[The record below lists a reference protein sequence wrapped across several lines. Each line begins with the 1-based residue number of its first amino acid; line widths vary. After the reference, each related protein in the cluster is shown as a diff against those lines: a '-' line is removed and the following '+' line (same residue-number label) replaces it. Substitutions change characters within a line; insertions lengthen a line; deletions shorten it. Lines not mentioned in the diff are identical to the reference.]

1 MAIARHSTPWMRRAG
16 LAGTALAAMLAAKA
30 PEATVPAEAPAPC
43 EADAPQAAHRMRAG
57 AVAARDAVDAIVRPA
72 AERTALIAD
81 TPGVAMALG
90 RGDVHML
97 RRIANEELRRA
108 GGSIDV
114 VAMLDRDGRMLAI
127 STVDASGAALP
138 PERIDRLMSADVSG
152 RGVVRG
158 CIAGRHA
165 EPVVEFQSDC
175 EFTRILWDSA
185 GLSVAFSA
193 PVRDRESGERLGV
206 VTARARF
213 ERIERA
219 LAAQGAAGLEVMLV
233 AQDGRVLDESA
244 QRGVRRA
251 PLGGA
256 ELAALVAPLASGV
269 SHSTVGVDGALAC
282 AYPLRGL
289 RTVDGGSACVV
300 AIASRDLIA
309 AESSDARLAT
319 TAAVGAFVAL
329 SGLSGALLVQSRRQR
344 RSRAALVAARND
356 ADAASRSKTEFLANM
371 SHEIRTPMT
380 AILGYVDLLADHG
393 DSAPGA
399 PSREE
404 AVETIRRNARHLLAI
419 INDILDLSKIEAGQM
434 KVDRQRVRTVDL
446 VQDVMRLMDDRARQ
460 KGIALKLAF
469 EGEVPDVFTTDPTR
483 VRQVLINLLGN
494 AVKFTEQGAVT
505 LTVRREP
512 GERRTVEFEV
522 ADTGIG
528 MTPEQLARLYH
539 PFVQADSS
547 TTRRFGG
554 TGLGLAISR
563 RCVDMLGGA
572 ISVRSAPGA
581 GTTFTVRLDAG
592 DLTGAQ
598 PASLRQ
604 AHVAETGVPAAAGA
618 AQAALRLPA
627 AVRQPLTGVRVLLAE
642 DGIDNQRLIRFHL
655 ERAGARID
663 IVDNGAKALERIA
676 EGSRLDRYDVILM
689 DMQMPVMDGYEAVR
703 RLVAAGERTPVIAL
717 TAHGMV
723 GDREKCLDAGCTEY
737 LCKPVDARGLVS
749 AIRHAIAPGATE
761 VTSVRHYDADAP
773 SAGKPPAGPLPG
785 AVGGDA
791 GRAAAG

>member
-1 MAIARHSTPWMRRAG
+1 MAIARHSASWIHRAG
-16 LAGTALAAMLAAKA
+16 LAGAALAAMLAATA
-30 PEATVPAEAPAPC
+30 RADDRALS
-43 EADAPQAAHRMRAG
+43 EADAPRAAHRMRDG
-57 AVAARDAVDAIVRPA
+57 ALAARDTVDAIVRPA
-72 AERTALIAD
+72 ADRTAMIAD
-81 TPGVAMALG
+81 MPGVAMALQ
-90 RGDVHML
+90 RGDTHML

-114 VAMLDRDGRMLAI
+114 VAMLDRDGRMFAI

-138 PERIDRLMSADVSG
+138 PERIDRLMSADISA

-158 CIAGRHA
+158 CVVGRHA
-165 EPVVEFQSDC
+165 EPVIEFQADC

-193 PVRDRESGERLGV
+193 PVRDRETGERLGI

-213 ERIERA
+213 DRIERA
-219 LAAQGAAGLEVMLV
+219 LASQDATGLEVMLV
-233 AQDGRVLDESA
+233 AQDGRVLDESM
-244 QRGVRRA
+244 QRGTRRA
-251 PLGGA
+251 PLGSA
-256 ELAALVAPLASGV
+256 ELVALVAPLASGV
-269 SHSTVGVDGALAC
+269 SHATVGIDGALAC
-282 AYPLRGL
+282 AYPLQGL
-289 RTVDGGSACVV
+289 RTVDGGSAHVV
-300 AIASRDLIA
+300 AVASRDLIA

-469 EGEVPDVFTTDPTR
+469 EGEVPDVVTTDPTR

-505 LTVRREP
+505 LTVRRDP

-528 MTPEQLARLYH
+528 MSPEQLASLYH

-592 DLTGAQ
+592 DLTGVQ

-604 AHVAETGVPAAAGA
+604 AQVAEPGTGAPAGA
-618 AQAALRLPA
+618 GSLRLPA

-761 VTSVRHYDADAP
+761 VTSVRHYDADGPA
-773 SAGKPPAGPLPG
+773 AGKPSSGPLPDALDG
-785 AVGGDA
+785 NA

>member
-1 MAIARHSTPWMRRAG
+1 MAIARHSASWIHRAG
-16 LAGTALAAMLAAKA
+16 LAGAALAAMLAATA
-30 PEATVPAEAPAPC
+30 RADDRALS
-43 EADAPQAAHRMRAG
+43 EADAPRAAHRMRDG

-72 AERTALIAD
+72 ADRTAMIAD
-81 TPGVAMALG
+81 TPGVAMALE
-90 RGDVHML
+90 RGDAPML

-108 GGSIDV
+108 GGAIDV
-114 VAMLDRDGRMLAI
+114 IAMLDCDGRMLAT
-127 STVDASGAALP
+127 STVDATGAALP
-138 PERIDRLMSADVSG
+138 PERIDRLMSVDISG

-158 CIAGRHA
+158 CIAARHA
-165 EPVVEFQSDC
+165 EPVVEFQADC

-193 PVRDRESGERLGV
+193 PVRDRESGKRLGT
-206 VTARARF
+206 VTARTRF
-213 ERIERA
+213 DRIERA
-219 LAAQGAAGLEVMLV
+219 LASQDTTGLEVMLV
-233 AQDGRVLDESA
+233 AQDGRVLDESM
-244 QRGVRRA
+244 QRGTRRA
-251 PLGGA
+251 PLGNA
-256 ELAALVAPLASGV
+256 ELVALVAPLASGV
-269 SHSTVGVDGALAC
+269 SHATVGIDGALAC
-282 AYPLRGL
+282 AYPLQGL
-289 RTVDGGSACVV
+289 RTVDGGSAHVV
-300 AIASRDLIA
+300 AVASRDLIA

-469 EGEVPDVFTTDPTR
+469 EGEVPDVITTDPTR
-483 VRQVLINLLGN
+483 VRQVLINLVGN
-494 AVKFTEQGAVT
+494 AVKFTEQGSVT
-505 LTVRREP
+505 LTVRRDP
-512 GERRTVEFEV
+512 GERRTVEFQV
-522 ADTGIG
+522 ADSGIG

-572 ISVRSAPGA
+572 ISVRSAPGT

-604 AHVAETGVPAAAGA
+604 AHTTEPGTDAAGSGGA
-618 AQAALRLPA
+618 GALRLPA

-761 VTSVRHYDADAP
+761 VTSVRHYDADGPA
-773 SAGKPPAGPLPG
+773 AGKPPSGPLPDALDG
-785 AVGGDA
+785 TA

>member
-1 MAIARHSTPWMRRAG
+1 VI
-16 LAGTALAAMLAAKA
+16 
-30 PEATVPAEAPAPC
+30 
-43 EADAPQAAHRMRAG
+43 
-57 AVAARDAVDAIVRPA
+57 
-72 AERTALIAD
+72 
-81 TPGVAMALG
+81 
-90 RGDVHML
+90 
-97 RRIANEELRRA
+97 
-108 GGSIDV
+108 
-114 VAMLDRDGRMLAI
+114 
-127 STVDASGAALP
+127 
-138 PERIDRLMSADVSG
+138 
-152 RGVVRG
+152 
-158 CIAGRHA
+158 
-165 EPVVEFQSDC
+165 EFQADC

-193 PVRDRESGERLGV
+193 PVRDRETGERLGI

-213 ERIERA
+213 DRIERA
-219 LAAQGAAGLEVMLV
+219 LASQDATGLEVMLV
-233 AQDGRVLDESA
+233 AQDGRVLDESM
-244 QRGVRRA
+244 QRGTRRA
-251 PLGGA
+251 PLGSA
-256 ELAALVAPLASGV
+256 ELVALVAPLASGV
-269 SHSTVGVDGALAC
+269 SHATVGIDGALAC
-282 AYPLRGL
+282 AYPLQGL
-289 RTVDGGSACVV
+289 RTVDGGSAHVV
-300 AIASRDLIA
+300 AVASRDLIA

-469 EGEVPDVFTTDPTR
+469 EGEVPDVVTTDPTR

-505 LTVRREP
+505 LTVRRDP

-528 MTPEQLARLYH
+528 MSPEQLASLYH

-592 DLTGAQ
+592 DLTGVQ

-604 AHVAETGVPAAAGA
+604 AQVAEPGTGAPAGA
-618 AQAALRLPA
+618 GSLRLPA

-761 VTSVRHYDADAP
+761 VTSVRHYDADGPA
-773 SAGKPPAGPLPG
+773 AGKPSSGPLPDALDG
-785 AVGGDA
+785 NA

>member
-1 MAIARHSTPWMRRAG
+1 MAIARQPTSWMRRAG
-16 LAGTALAAMLAAKA
+16 LAGAAVAAMLAATA
-30 PEATVPAEAPAPC
+30 RADDAALS
-43 EADAPQAAHRMRAG
+43 EADAPQAAHRMRDG
-57 AVAARDAVDAIVRPA
+57 AVAARDAIDAIVRPA
-72 AERTALIAD
+72 ADRTAMIAD
-81 TPGVAMALG
+81 MPGVAMALQ
-90 RGDVHML
+90 RGDTHML

-138 PERIDRLMSADVSG
+138 PERIDRLMSADISA

-158 CIAGRHA
+158 CVVGRHA
-165 EPVVEFQSDC
+165 EPVIEFQADC

-193 PVRDRESGERLGV
+193 PVRDRETGERLGI

-213 ERIERA
+213 DRIERA
-219 LAAQGAAGLEVMLV
+219 LASQDATGLEVMLV
-233 AQDGRVLDESA
+233 AQDGRVLDESM
-244 QRGVRRA
+244 QRGTRRA
-251 PLGGA
+251 PLGSA
-256 ELAALVAPLASGV
+256 ELVALVAPLASGV
-269 SHSTVGVDGALAC
+269 SHATVGIDGALAC
-282 AYPLRGL
+282 AYPLQGL
-289 RTVDGGSACVV
+289 RTVDGGSAHVV
-300 AIASRDLIA
+300 AVASRDLIA

-469 EGEVPDVFTTDPTR
+469 EGEVPDVVTTDPTR

-505 LTVRREP
+505 LTVRRDP

-528 MTPEQLARLYH
+528 MSPEQLASLYH

-592 DLTGAQ
+592 DLTGVQ

-604 AHVAETGVPAAAGA
+604 AQVAEPGTGAPAGA
-618 AQAALRLPA
+618 GSLRLPA

-761 VTSVRHYDADAP
+761 VTSVRHYDADGPA
-773 SAGKPPAGPLPG
+773 AGKPSSGPLPDALDG
-785 AVGGDA
+785 NA

>member
-1 MAIARHSTPWMRRAG
+1 MAIARHSASWIHRAG
-16 LAGTALAAMLAAKA
+16 LAGAAVAAMLAATA
-30 PEATVPAEAPAPC
+30 RADDAALS
-43 EADAPQAAHRMRAG
+43 EADAPQAAHRMRDG
-57 AVAARDAVDAIVRPA
+57 AVAARDAIDAIVRPA
-72 AERTALIAD
+72 ADRTAMIAD
-81 TPGVAMALG
+81 MPGVAMALQ
-90 RGDVHML
+90 RGDTHML

-114 VAMLDRDGRMLAI
+114 VAMLDRDGRMFAI

-138 PERIDRLMSADVSG
+138 PERIDRLMSADISA

-158 CIAGRHA
+158 CVVGRHA
-165 EPVVEFQSDC
+165 EPVIEFQADC

-193 PVRDRESGERLGV
+193 PVRDRETGERLGI

-213 ERIERA
+213 DRIERA
-219 LAAQGAAGLEVMLV
+219 LASQDATGLEVMLV
-233 AQDGRVLDESA
+233 AQDGRVLDESM
-244 QRGVRRA
+244 QRGTRRA
-251 PLGGA
+251 PLGSA
-256 ELAALVAPLASGV
+256 ELVALVAPLASGV
-269 SHSTVGVDGALAC
+269 SHATVGIDGALAC
-282 AYPLRGL
+282 AYPLQGL
-289 RTVDGGSACVV
+289 RTVDGGSAHVV
-300 AIASRDLIA
+300 AVASRDLIA

-469 EGEVPDVFTTDPTR
+469 EGEVPDVVTTDPTR

-505 LTVRREP
+505 LTVRRDP

-528 MTPEQLARLYH
+528 MSPEQLASLYH

-592 DLTGAQ
+592 DLTGVQ

-604 AHVAETGVPAAAGA
+604 AQVAEPGTGAPAGA
-618 AQAALRLPA
+618 GSLRLPA

-761 VTSVRHYDADAP
+761 VTSVRHYDADGPA
-773 SAGKPPAGPLPG
+773 AGKPSFGPLPDALDG
-785 AVGGDA
+785 NA

>member
-1 MAIARHSTPWMRRAG
+1 MAIARQPASWMRRAG
-16 LAGTALAAMLAAKA
+16 LAGAAVAAMLAATA
-30 PEATVPAEAPAPC
+30 RADDAALS
-43 EADAPQAAHRMRAG
+43 EADAPQAAHRMRDG
-57 AVAARDAVDAIVRPA
+57 AVAARDAIDAIVRPA
-72 AERTALIAD
+72 ADRTAMIAD
-81 TPGVAMALG
+81 MPGVAMALQ
-90 RGDVHML
+90 RGDTHML

-114 VAMLDRDGRMLAI
+114 VAMLDRDGRMFAI

-138 PERIDRLMSADVSG
+138 PERIDRLMSADISA

-158 CIAGRHA
+158 CVVGRHA
-165 EPVVEFQSDC
+165 EPVIEFQADC

-193 PVRDRESGERLGV
+193 PVRDRETGERLGI

-213 ERIERA
+213 DRIERA
-219 LAAQGAAGLEVMLV
+219 LASQDTTGLEVMLV
-233 AQDGRVLDESA
+233 AQDGRVLDESM
-244 QRGVRRA
+244 QRGTRRA
-251 PLGGA
+251 PLGSA
-256 ELAALVAPLASGV
+256 ELVALVAPLASGV
-269 SHSTVGVDGALAC
+269 SHATVGIDGALAC
-282 AYPLRGL
+282 AYPLQGL
-289 RTVDGGSACVV
+289 RTVDGGSAHVV
-300 AIASRDLIA
+300 AVASRDLIA

-469 EGEVPDVFTTDPTR
+469 EGEVPDVVTTDPTR

-505 LTVRREP
+505 LTVRRDP

-528 MTPEQLARLYH
+528 MSPEQLASLYH

-592 DLTGAQ
+592 DLTGVQ

-604 AHVAETGVPAAAGA
+604 AQVAEPGTGAPAGA
-618 AQAALRLPA
+618 GSLRLPA

-761 VTSVRHYDADAP
+761 VTSVRHYDADGPA
-773 SAGKPPAGPLPG
+773 AGKPSSGPLPDALDG
-785 AVGGDA
+785 NA

>member
-1 MAIARHSTPWMRRAG
+1 
-16 LAGTALAAMLAAKA
+16 MLAATA
-30 PEATVPAEAPAPC
+30 RADDAALS
-43 EADAPQAAHRMRAG
+43 EADAPQAAHRMRDG
-57 AVAARDAVDAIVRPA
+57 AVAARDAIDAIVRPA
-72 AERTALIAD
+72 ADRTAMIAD
-81 TPGVAMALG
+81 MPGVAMALQ
-90 RGDVHML
+90 RGDTHML

-138 PERIDRLMSADVSG
+138 PERIDRLMSADISA

-158 CIAGRHA
+158 CVVGRHA
-165 EPVVEFQSDC
+165 EPVIEFQADC

-193 PVRDRESGERLGV
+193 PVRDRETGERLGI

-213 ERIERA
+213 DRIERA
-219 LAAQGAAGLEVMLV
+219 LASQDATGLEVMLV
-233 AQDGRVLDESA
+233 AQDGRVLDESM
-244 QRGVRRA
+244 QRGTRRA
-251 PLGGA
+251 PLGSA
-256 ELAALVAPLASGV
+256 ELVALVAPLASGV
-269 SHSTVGVDGALAC
+269 SHATVGIDGALAC
-282 AYPLRGL
+282 AYPLQGL
-289 RTVDGGSACVV
+289 RTVDGGSAHVV
-300 AIASRDLIA
+300 AVASRDLIA

-469 EGEVPDVFTTDPTR
+469 EGEVPDVVTTDPTR

-505 LTVRREP
+505 LTVRRDP

-528 MTPEQLARLYH
+528 MSPEQLASLYH

-592 DLTGAQ
+592 DLTGVQ

-604 AHVAETGVPAAAGA
+604 AQVAEPGTGAPAGA
-618 AQAALRLPA
+618 GSLRLPA

-761 VTSVRHYDADAP
+761 VTSVRHYDADGPA
-773 SAGKPPAGPLPG
+773 AGKPSSGPLPDALDG
-785 AVGGDA
+785 NA

>member
-1 MAIARHSTPWMRRAG
+1 MR
-16 LAGTALAAMLAAKA
+16 
-30 PEATVPAEAPAPC
+30 
-43 EADAPQAAHRMRAG
+43 DG
-57 AVAARDAVDAIVRPA
+57 AVAARDAIDAIVRPA
-72 AERTALIAD
+72 ADRTAMIAD
-81 TPGVAMALG
+81 MPGVAMALQ
-90 RGDVHML
+90 RGDTHML

-114 VAMLDRDGRMLAI
+114 VAMLDRDGRMFAI

-138 PERIDRLMSADVSG
+138 PERIDRLMSADISA

-158 CIAGRHA
+158 CVVGRHA
-165 EPVVEFQSDC
+165 EPVIEFQADC

-193 PVRDRESGERLGV
+193 PVRDRETGERLGI

-213 ERIERA
+213 DRIERA
-219 LAAQGAAGLEVMLV
+219 LASQDATGLEVMLV
-233 AQDGRVLDESA
+233 AQDGRVLDESM
-244 QRGVRRA
+244 QRGTRRA
-251 PLGGA
+251 PLGSA
-256 ELAALVAPLASGV
+256 ELVALVAPLASGV
-269 SHSTVGVDGALAC
+269 SHATVGIDGALAC
-282 AYPLRGL
+282 AYPLQGL
-289 RTVDGGSACVV
+289 RTVDGGSAHVV
-300 AIASRDLIA
+300 AVASRDLIA

-469 EGEVPDVFTTDPTR
+469 EGEVPDVVTTDPTR

-505 LTVRREP
+505 LTVRRDP

-528 MTPEQLARLYH
+528 MSPEQLASLYH

-592 DLTGAQ
+592 DLTGVQ

-604 AHVAETGVPAAAGA
+604 AQVAEPGTGAPAGA
-618 AQAALRLPA
+618 GSLRLPA

-761 VTSVRHYDADAP
+761 VTSVRHYDADGPA
-773 SAGKPPAGPLPG
+773 AGKPSSGPLPDALDG
-785 AVGGDA
+785 NA

>member
-1 MAIARHSTPWMRRAG
+1 MAIARHSASWIHRAG
-16 LAGTALAAMLAAKA
+16 LAGAAVAAMLAATA
-30 PEATVPAEAPAPC
+30 RADDRALS
-43 EADAPQAAHRMRAG
+43 EADAPRAAHRMRDG
-57 AVAARDAVDAIVRPA
+57 ALAARDAVDAIVRPA
-72 AERTALIAD
+72 ADRTSKIAD
-81 TPGVAMALG
+81 TPGVAMALE
-90 RGDVHML
+90 RGDAPML
-97 RRIANEELRRA
+97 RRIANEELRRS
-108 GGSIDV
+108 GGAIDV
-114 VAMLDRDGRMLAI
+114 IAMLDCDGRMLAT
-127 STVDASGAALP
+127 STVDATGAALP
-138 PERIDRLMSADVSG
+138 PERIDRLMSVDVSG

-165 EPVVEFQSDC
+165 EPVIEFQADC
-175 EFTRILWDSA
+175 EFTRILWDSV

-193 PVRDRESGERLGV
+193 PVRDRETGKRLGT
-206 VTARARF
+206 VTARTRF
-213 ERIERA
+213 DRIERA
-219 LAAQGAAGLEVMLV
+219 LTSHGASGLQVMLV
-233 AQDGRVLDESA
+233 AQDGRILDESTQSGA
-244 QRGVRRA
+244 RNA
-251 PLGGA
+251 PLGNA
-256 ELAALVAPLASGV
+256 ELVALVSPLASGV
-269 SHSTVGVDGALAC
+269 SHSTIGIEGALAC
-282 AYPLRGL
+282 AYPLHGL
-289 RTVDGGSACVV
+289 RTVDGGSARIV
-300 AIASRDLIA
+300 AIASRELIA

-319 TAAVGAFVAL
+319 TAAAGAFVAL
-329 SGLSGALLVQSRRQR
+329 SGLTGALLVQSRRQR

-469 EGEVPDVFTTDPTR
+469 EGEVPDVITTDPTR

-494 AVKFTEQGAVT
+494 AVKFTEQGSVT
-505 LTVRREP
+505 LTVRRDP
-512 GERRTVEFEV
+512 GERRTVEFQV

-572 ISVRSAPGA
+572 ISVRSAPGT

-604 AHVAETGVPAAAGA
+604 AHPKEPGTDAATGTGGAG
-618 AQAALRLPA
+618 ALRLPA

-761 VTSVRHYDADAP
+761 VTSVRHYDADGPA
-773 SAGKPPAGPLPG
+773 AGKPSSGPLPDALDG
-785 AVGGDA
+785 NA

>member
-1 MAIARHSTPWMRRAG
+1 
-16 LAGTALAAMLAAKA
+16 
-30 PEATVPAEAPAPC
+30 
-43 EADAPQAAHRMRAG
+43 
-57 AVAARDAVDAIVRPA
+57 
-72 AERTALIAD
+72 
-81 TPGVAMALG
+81 
-90 RGDVHML
+90 
-97 RRIANEELRRA
+97 
-108 GGSIDV
+108 
-114 VAMLDRDGRMLAI
+114 
-127 STVDASGAALP
+127 
-138 PERIDRLMSADVSG
+138 
-152 RGVVRG
+152 
-158 CIAGRHA
+158 
-165 EPVVEFQSDC
+165 
-175 EFTRILWDSA
+175 
-185 GLSVAFSA
+185 
-193 PVRDRESGERLGV
+193 
-206 VTARARF
+206 
-213 ERIERA
+213 
-219 LAAQGAAGLEVMLV
+219 
-233 AQDGRVLDESA
+233 
-244 QRGVRRA
+244 
-251 PLGGA
+251 
-256 ELAALVAPLASGV
+256 
-269 SHSTVGVDGALAC
+269 
-282 AYPLRGL
+282 
-289 RTVDGGSACVV
+289 
-300 AIASRDLIA
+300 
-309 AESSDARLAT
+309 
-319 TAAVGAFVAL
+319 
-329 SGLSGALLVQSRRQR
+329 
-344 RSRAALVAARND
+344 
-356 ADAASRSKTEFLANM
+356 
-371 SHEIRTPMT
+371 
-380 AILGYVDLLADHG
+380 
-393 DSAPGA
+393 
-399 PSREE
+399 
-404 AVETIRRNARHLLAI
+404 
-419 INDILDLSKIEAGQM
+419 
-434 KVDRQRVRTVDL
+434 VRTVDL

-469 EGEVPDVFTTDPTR
+469 EGEVPDVITTDPTR

-494 AVKFTEQGAVT
+494 AVKFTEQGSVT
-505 LTVRREP
+505 LTVRRDP
-512 GERRTVEFEV
+512 GERRTVEFQV
-522 ADTGIG
+522 ADSGIG

-572 ISVRSAPGA
+572 ISVRSAPGT

-604 AHVAETGVPAAAGA
+604 AHTTEPGTDAAGSGGA
-618 AQAALRLPA
+618 GALRLPA

-761 VTSVRHYDADAP
+761 VTSVRHYDADGPA
-773 SAGKPPAGPLPG
+773 AGKPPSGPLPDALDG
-785 AVGGDA
+785 TA

>member
-1 MAIARHSTPWMRRAG
+1 MRRAG
-16 LAGTALAAMLAAKA
+16 LAGAAVAAMLAATA
-30 PEATVPAEAPAPC
+30 RADDAALS
-43 EADAPQAAHRMRAG
+43 EADAPQAAHRMRDG
-57 AVAARDAVDAIVRPA
+57 AVAARDAIDAIVRPA
-72 AERTALIAD
+72 ADRTAMIAD
-81 TPGVAMALG
+81 MPGVAMALQ
-90 RGDVHML
+90 RGDTHML

-138 PERIDRLMSADVSG
+138 PERIDRLMSADISA

-158 CIAGRHA
+158 CVVGRHA
-165 EPVVEFQSDC
+165 EPVIEFQADC

-193 PVRDRESGERLGV
+193 PVRDRETGERLGI

-213 ERIERA
+213 DRIERA
-219 LAAQGAAGLEVMLV
+219 LASQDATGLEVMLV
-233 AQDGRVLDESA
+233 AQDGRVLDESM
-244 QRGVRRA
+244 QRGTRRA
-251 PLGGA
+251 PLGSA
-256 ELAALVAPLASGV
+256 ELVALVAPLASGV
-269 SHSTVGVDGALAC
+269 SHATVGIDGALAC
-282 AYPLRGL
+282 AYPLQGL
-289 RTVDGGSACVV
+289 RTVDGGSAHVV
-300 AIASRDLIA
+300 AVASRDLIA

-469 EGEVPDVFTTDPTR
+469 EGEVPDVVTTDPTR

-505 LTVRREP
+505 LTVRRDP

-528 MTPEQLARLYH
+528 MSPEQLASLYH

-592 DLTGAQ
+592 DLTGVQ

-604 AHVAETGVPAAAGA
+604 AQVAEPGTGAPAGA
-618 AQAALRLPA
+618 GSLRLPA

-761 VTSVRHYDADAP
+761 VTSVRHYDADGPA
-773 SAGKPPAGPLPG
+773 AGKPSSGPLPDALDG
-785 AVGGDA
+785 NA

>member
-1 MAIARHSTPWMRRAG
+1 MAIARHSASWIHRAG
-16 LAGTALAAMLAAKA
+16 LAGAAVAAMLAATA
-30 PEATVPAEAPAPC
+30 RADDAALS
-43 EADAPQAAHRMRAG
+43 EADAPQAAHRMRDG
-57 AVAARDAVDAIVRPA
+57 AVAARDAIDAIVRPA
-72 AERTALIAD
+72 ADRTAMIAD
-81 TPGVAMALG
+81 MPGVAMALQ
-90 RGDVHML
+90 RGDTHML

-138 PERIDRLMSADVSG
+138 PERIDRLMSADISA

-158 CIAGRHA
+158 CVVGRHA
-165 EPVVEFQSDC
+165 EPVIEFQADC

-193 PVRDRESGERLGV
+193 PVRDRETGERLGI

-213 ERIERA
+213 DRIERA
-219 LAAQGAAGLEVMLV
+219 LASQDATGLEVMLV
-233 AQDGRVLDESA
+233 AQDGRVLDESM
-244 QRGVRRA
+244 QSGTRRA
-251 PLGGA
+251 PLGSA
-256 ELAALVAPLASGV
+256 ELVALVAPLASGV
-269 SHSTVGVDGALAC
+269 SHATVGIDGALAC
-282 AYPLRGL
+282 AYPLQGL
-289 RTVDGGSACVV
+289 RTVDGGSAHVV
-300 AIASRDLIA
+300 AVASRDLIA

-469 EGEVPDVFTTDPTR
+469 EGEVPDVITTDPTR

-494 AVKFTEQGAVT
+494 AVKFTEQGSVT
-505 LTVRREP
+505 LTVRRDP
-512 GERRTVEFEV
+512 GERRTVEFQV
-522 ADTGIG
+522 ADSGIG

-572 ISVRSAPGA
+572 ISVRSAPGT

-604 AHVAETGVPAAAGA
+604 AHTTEPGADAAAGSGGA
-618 AQAALRLPA
+618 GALRLPA

-761 VTSVRHYDADAP
+761 VTSVRHYDADGPA
-773 SAGKPPAGPLPG
+773 AGKPSSGPLPDALDG
-785 AVGGDA
+785 NA

>member
-1 MAIARHSTPWMRRAG
+1 
-16 LAGTALAAMLAAKA
+16 
-30 PEATVPAEAPAPC
+30 
-43 EADAPQAAHRMRAG
+43 
-57 AVAARDAVDAIVRPA
+57 
-72 AERTALIAD
+72 
-81 TPGVAMALG
+81 
-90 RGDVHML
+90 
-97 RRIANEELRRA
+97 
-108 GGSIDV
+108 
-114 VAMLDRDGRMLAI
+114 
-127 STVDASGAALP
+127 
-138 PERIDRLMSADVSG
+138 
-152 RGVVRG
+152 
-158 CIAGRHA
+158 
-165 EPVVEFQSDC
+165 
-175 EFTRILWDSA
+175 
-185 GLSVAFSA
+185 
-193 PVRDRESGERLGV
+193 
-206 VTARARF
+206 VTARTRS
-213 ERIERA
+213 ERVEHA
-219 LAAQGAAGLEVMLV
+219 LRMHGADGLAMLLV
-233 AQDGRVLDESA
+233 AHDGSVLVGASGHGSVADF
-244 QRGVRRA
+244 
-251 PLGGA
+251 LGQP

-269 SHSTVGVDGALAC
+269 AHSTVGVDGALAC
-282 AYPLRGL
+282 AYPLEGL
-289 RTVDGGSACVV
+289 GAAGAGRAHVV
-300 AIASRDLIA
+300 GIASRELIA
-309 AESSDARLAT
+309 SESSDARLAT
-319 TAAVGAFVAL
+319 TAAAGAFVAL
-329 SGLSGALLVQSRRQR
+329 SGLSCALLLQSRRQR
-344 RSRAALVAARND
+344 RSSAALVAARNE

-469 EGEVPDVFTTDPTR
+469 EGEVPDVVTTDPTR

-505 LTVRREP
+505 LTVRREE
-512 GERRTVEFEV
+512 GERRTVEFEIS
-522 ADTGIG
+522 DTGIG

-563 RCVDMLGGA
+563 RCVDMLGGT
-572 ISVRSAPGA
+572 ISVRSAPGS
-581 GTTFTVRLDAG
+581 GTAFTVRIDAG
-592 DLTGAQ
+592 DLSGAQ

-604 AHVAETGVPAAAGA
+604 AQPAGPAAADPQAGA
-618 AQAALRLPA
+618 AGALRLPA

-676 EGSRLDRYDVILM
+676 EGSRLDRYDVVLM

-703 RLVAAGERTPVIAL
+703 RLVAAGERVPVIAL

-723 GDREKCLDAGCTEY
+723 GDREKCIDAGCVEY
-737 LCKPVDARGLVS
+737 LCKPVDSRGLVA
-749 AIRHAIAPGATE
+749 AIRHAIAPGATQ
-761 VTSVRHYDADAP
+761 VTSLGRYEADGPA
-773 SAGKPPAGPLPG
+773 AGREQPPAAPRPG
-785 AVGGDA
+785 TVGDDA

>member
-1 MAIARHSTPWMRRAG
+1 MR
-16 LAGTALAAMLAAKA
+16 
-30 PEATVPAEAPAPC
+30 
-43 EADAPQAAHRMRAG
+43 DG
-57 AVAARDAVDAIVRPA
+57 AVAARDAIDAIVRPA
-72 AERTALIAD
+72 ADRTAMIAD
-81 TPGVAMALG
+81 MPGVAMALQ
-90 RGDVHML
+90 RGDTHML

-138 PERIDRLMSADVSG
+138 PERIDRLMSADISA

-158 CIAGRHA
+158 CVVGRHA
-165 EPVVEFQSDC
+165 EPVIEFQADC

-193 PVRDRESGERLGV
+193 PVRDRETGERLGI

-213 ERIERA
+213 DRIERA
-219 LAAQGAAGLEVMLV
+219 LASQDATGLEVMLV
-233 AQDGRVLDESA
+233 AQDGRVLDESM
-244 QRGVRRA
+244 QRGTRRA
-251 PLGGA
+251 PLGSA
-256 ELAALVAPLASGV
+256 ELVALVAPLASGV
-269 SHSTVGVDGALAC
+269 SHATVGIDGALAC
-282 AYPLRGL
+282 AYPLQGL
-289 RTVDGGSACVV
+289 RTVDGGSAHVV
-300 AIASRDLIA
+300 AVASRDLIA

-469 EGEVPDVFTTDPTR
+469 EGEVPDVVTTDPTR

-505 LTVRREP
+505 LTVRRDP

-528 MTPEQLARLYH
+528 MSPEQLASLYH

-592 DLTGAQ
+592 DLTGVQ

-604 AHVAETGVPAAAGA
+604 AQVAEPGTGAPAGA
-618 AQAALRLPA
+618 GSLRLPA

-642 DGIDNQRLIRFHL
+642 DGIDTQRLIRVPL

-663 IVDNGAKALERIA
+663 IVDTGAKALERIA

-761 VTSVRHYDADAP
+761 VTSVRHYDADGPA
-773 SAGKPPAGPLPG
+773 AGKPTFGPLPDALDG
-785 AVGGDA
+785 NA

>member
-1 MAIARHSTPWMRRAG
+1 MF
-16 LAGTALAAMLAAKA
+16 
-30 PEATVPAEAPAPC
+30 
-43 EADAPQAAHRMRAG
+43 
-57 AVAARDAVDAIVRPA
+57 
-72 AERTALIAD
+72 
-81 TPGVAMALG
+81 
-90 RGDVHML
+90 
-97 RRIANEELRRA
+97 
-108 GGSIDV
+108 
-114 VAMLDRDGRMLAI
+114 AI

-138 PERIDRLMSADVSG
+138 PERIDRLMSADISA

-158 CIAGRHA
+158 CVVGRHA
-165 EPVVEFQSDC
+165 EPVIEFQADC

-193 PVRDRESGERLGV
+193 PVRDRETGERLGI

-213 ERIERA
+213 DRIERA
-219 LAAQGAAGLEVMLV
+219 LASQDATGLEVMLV
-233 AQDGRVLDESA
+233 AQDGRVLDESM
-244 QRGVRRA
+244 QRGTRRA
-251 PLGGA
+251 PLGSA
-256 ELAALVAPLASGV
+256 ELVALVAPLASGV
-269 SHSTVGVDGALAC
+269 SHATVGIDGALAC
-282 AYPLRGL
+282 AYPLQGL
-289 RTVDGGSACVV
+289 RTVDGGSAHVV
-300 AIASRDLIA
+300 AVASRDLIA

-469 EGEVPDVFTTDPTR
+469 EGEVPDVVTTDPTR

-505 LTVRREP
+505 LTVRRDP

-528 MTPEQLARLYH
+528 MSPEQLASLYH

-592 DLTGAQ
+592 DLTGVQ

-604 AHVAETGVPAAAGA
+604 AQVAEPGTGAPAGA
-618 AQAALRLPA
+618 GSLRLPA

-761 VTSVRHYDADAP
+761 VTSVRHYDADGPA
-773 SAGKPPAGPLPG
+773 AGKPSSGPLPDALDG
-785 AVGGDA
+785 NA